1 MKNSYGFI
9 GKLEQVTMSLEDA
22 FIDYLNDNYF
32 PGAVED
38 LDSDTVDFEYNNF
51 LNSYTK

>member
-32 PGAVED
+32 PGAVDD
-38 LDSDTVDFEYNNF
+38 LDADTVDFEYNNF
-51 LNSYTK
+51 LNAYAK